1 MKPRGLGERHFSL
14 FFLPWSSSFSLS
26 SSSPSLIPA
35 SAASSSK
42 NFRAL
47 DLFLLDERVFAESS
61 RFETDFLLLEEG
73 DFPFPAI
80 SFPFTAIVTS
90 CGRLRER
97 GRGRRR
103 GFRETRKGNGDLSRF
118 GQCTTISR
126 GNGKIRAVHVGSTR
140 SSGALTKSQL
150 SLIPNPLSL
159 VLFVFFFPY
168 IGLVVR
174 S

>member
-1 MKPRGLGERHFSL
+1 MHSITFNMIDVHAKKYQKYQNMKPRGLGERHFSL

-90 CGRLRER
+90 CGRLRGE
-97 GRGRRR
+97 GEGEDEE
-103 GFRETRKGNGDLSRF
+103 GFEK
-118 GQCTTISR
+118 Q
-126 GNGKIRAVHVGSTR
+126 GKEMAI
-140 SSGALTKSQL
+140 
-150 SLIPNPLSL
+150 
-159 VLFVFFFPY
+159 
-168 IGLVVR
+168 
-174 S
+174 